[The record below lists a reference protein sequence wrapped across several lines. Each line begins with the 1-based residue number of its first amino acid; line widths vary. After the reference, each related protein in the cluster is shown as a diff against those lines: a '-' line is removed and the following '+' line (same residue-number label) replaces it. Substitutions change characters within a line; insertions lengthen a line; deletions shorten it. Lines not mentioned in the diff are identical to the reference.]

1 MLWLKS
7 FHIAFV
13 ISWMAALLYLPRL
26 FVYHAETAD
35 RATRATFRTME
46 RRLLKLGHV
55 AMVLALGTG
64 LGLLH
69 WFGIGA
75 LWLQAKL
82 VLVAGLLAYHVY
94 CAALVGQF
102 ARDANIRDSKW
113 YRWFNEIPAL
123 VMLGIVILVVVK
135 PAP

>member
-26 FVYHAETAD
+26 FVYHAETAEP
-35 RATRATFRTME
+35 ATRTTFGTME

-55 AMVLALGTG
+55 AMALTLTTG
-64 LGLLH
+64 VGLLH

-75 LWLQAKL
+75 FCIQAKL
-82 VLVAGLLAYHVY
+82 LLVAVLVAYHGY
-94 CAALVGQF
+94 CAVLVGRF
-102 ARDANIRDSKW
+102 ARDANVRGSKW